1 MITNL
6 FWIINLKHLI
16 LFINLGKILNKC
28 IGVNLFV
35 SINNNIFV
43 KNSGKKN

>member
-43 KNSGKKN
+43 KT